1 MNLRKWFFLFWTAL
15 LIGAAGSLGTG
26 LIMMLVNGEK
36 TNGLND
42 FLLYLLILFGSGVMI
57 SVYSQMGFFAY
68 LILNYMGKGV
78 FPKRGW
84 QIVQIILTVL
94 ALLDVMFLRLFVG
107 GDRERISD
115 IVLGIIILAAAIV
128 TAYVKVR
135 LTHIS
140 ALVPTLF
147 FMIAVTVV
155 ETIGVLRIDVNAA
168 TIFIVVPLLLCNA
181 YQMLILHRL
190 VDVSTNQSINGSGK
204 AEPLMES
211 RA

>member
-15 LIGAAGSLGTG
+15 LIGAAGALGTG

-36 TNGLND
+36 TNGIVD
-42 FLLYLLILFGSGVMI
+42 FLIYLLILFGSGVMI

-128 TAYVKVR
+128 TAYVKVK

-155 ETIGVLRIDVNAA
+155 ETIGVLRIDVNSA

-190 VDVSTNQSINGSGK
+190 VDVSTKRSISSE
-204 AEPLMES
+204 AEQM
-211 RA
+211 

>member
-15 LIGAAGSLGTG
+15 LIGAAGALGTG
-26 LIMMLVNGEK
+26 LIMMLLNGEK

-84 QIVQIILTVL
+84 QIVQVVLTVL
-94 ALLDVMFLRLFVG
+94 ALFDVMFLRLFVG

-115 IVLGIIILAAAIV
+115 IVLGLIILAAAIV
-128 TAYVKVR
+128 TAYVKVK
-135 LTHIS
+135 LTHLS

-147 FMIAVTVV
+147 FMIAVTIV

-190 VDVSTNQSINGSGK
+190 VDVSAKNSISGE
-204 AEPLMES
+204 AEQLKES

>member
-1 MNLRKWFFLFWTAL
+1 LNLRKWFFLFWTAL
-15 LIGAAGSLGTG
+15 LIGAAGALGTG

-84 QIVQIILTVL
+84 QIVQIVLTVL

-128 TAYVKVR
+128 TAYVKVK

-147 FMIAVTVV
+147 FMIAVTIV

-190 VDVSTNQSINGSGK
+190 VDVSTNRSASGK
-204 AEPLMES
+204 AEQLKES

>member
-1 MNLRKWFFLFWTAL
+1 M
-15 LIGAAGSLGTG
+15 LIGAAGALATG

-36 TNGLND
+36 TNGIAD
-42 FLLYLLILFGSGVMI
+42 FMLYLLILFGSGVMI

-84 QIVQIILTVL
+84 QIVQIVLTVL

-107 GDRERISD
+107 GERERISD
-115 IVLGIIILAAAIV
+115 IVLGLLILAAAVV
-128 TAYVKVR
+128 TAYVKVKQ
-135 LTHIS
+135 THIS

-147 FMIAVTVV
+147 FMIAVTAV

-181 YQMLILHRL
+181 YQMLILHKL
-190 VDVSTNQSINGSGK
+190 VDNSEERS
-204 AEPLMES
+204 AEPAGKSIKES

>member
-15 LIGAAGSLGTG
+15 LIGAAGSLVTG

-36 TNGLND
+36 TNGMTD

-84 QIVQIILTVL
+84 QIVQLVLTVL

-107 GDRERISD
+107 GGRERLSD

-128 TAYVKVR
+128 TAYVKVKQ
-135 LTHIS
+135 THIS
-140 ALVPTLF
+140 AMVPTLF

-168 TIFIVVPLLLCNA
+168 TIFIVIPLLVCNA
-181 YQMLILHRL
+181 YQMLILHKL
-190 VDVSTNQSINGSGK
+190 VDGSVEQTVSGR
-204 AEPLMES
+204 AEQV
-211 RA
+211 

>member
-1 MNLRKWFFLFWTAL
+1 
-15 LIGAAGSLGTG
+15 
-26 LIMMLVNGEK
+26 MMLVNGEK

-84 QIVQIILTVL
+84 QIVQIVLTVL

-128 TAYVKVR
+128 TAYVKVK

-147 FMIAVTVV
+147 FMIAVTIV

-190 VDVSTNQSINGSGK
+190 VDVSTNGSVSGK
-204 AEPLMES
+204 AEQLKES

>member
-1 MNLRKWFFLFWTAL
+1 
-15 LIGAAGSLGTG
+15 
-26 LIMMLVNGEK
+26 MMLVNGEK

-84 QIVQIILTVL
+84 QIVQVVLTVL
-94 ALLDVMFLRLFVG
+94 ALFDVMFLRLFVG

-128 TAYVKVR
+128 TAYVKVK

-147 FMIAVTVV
+147 FMIAVTIV

-190 VDVSTNQSINGSGK
+190 VDVSTKRSVSGE
-204 AEPLMES
+204 AEQLQES

>member
-1 MNLRKWFFLFWTAL
+1 
-15 LIGAAGSLGTG
+15 
-26 LIMMLVNGEK
+26 MMLVNGEK

-78 FPKRGW
+78 FPKRSW
-84 QIVQIILTVL
+84 QIVQIVLTVL

-107 GDRERISD
+107 GDRERMSD

-128 TAYVKVR
+128 TAYVKVK
-135 LTHIS
+135 LTHLS

-147 FMIAVTVV
+147 FMIAVTIV

-190 VDVSTNQSINGSGK
+190 VDVPAKPSVSGK
-204 AEPLMES
+204 AEQLNES

>member
-15 LIGAAGSLGTG
+15 LIGAAGSLVTG
-26 LIMMLVNGEK
+26 LTMMLLNGEK
-36 TNGLND
+36 TNGIAD
-42 FLLYLLILFGSGVMI
+42 FMLYLLILFGSGIMI

-107 GDRERISD
+107 EGREPISD
-115 IVLGIIILAAAIV
+115 IVLGLIILAAAIV
-128 TAYVKVR
+128 TAYVKVKQ
-135 LTHIS
+135 TNIS

-147 FMIAVTVV
+147 FMIAVTAV
-155 ETIGVLRIDVNAA
+155 ETIGVLRIDSNAA
-168 TIFIVVPLLLCNA
+168 TIFIVVPLLMCNA
-181 YQMLILHRL
+181 YQMLILHKL
-190 VDVSTNQSINGSGK
+190 VDSPSEQAVTGK
-204 AEPLMES
+204 VEQV
-211 RA
+211 

>member
-15 LIGAAGSLGTG
+15 LIGAAGSLVTG
-26 LIMMLVNGEK
+26 LIMMFVNGEK
-36 TNGLND
+36 TNGMTD

-84 QIVQIILTVL
+84 QIVQLVLTVL

-107 GDRERISD
+107 GGRERLSD

-128 TAYVKVR
+128 TAYVKVKQ
-135 LTHIS
+135 THIS
-140 ALVPTLF
+140 AMVPTLF

-168 TIFIVVPLLLCNA
+168 TIFIVIPLLVCNA
-181 YQMLILHRL
+181 YQMLILHKL
-190 VDVSTNQSINGSGK
+190 VDGSVEQTVSGRTEQV
-204 AEPLMES
+204 
-211 RA
+211 

>member
-1 MNLRKWFFLFWTAL
+1 MNLRRWFFLFWTAL
-15 LIGAAGSLGTG
+15 LIGAAGALGTG

-84 QIVQIILTVL
+84 QIVQIVLTVL

-128 TAYVKVR
+128 TAYVKVK

-147 FMIAVTVV
+147 FMIAVTIV

-190 VDVSTNQSINGSGK
+190 VDVSTNQSVSGK
-204 AEPLMES
+204 AEQLKES

>member
-15 LIGAAGSLGTG
+15 LIGAAGSLVTG
-26 LIMMLVNGEK
+26 LTMMLLNGEK
-36 TNGLND
+36 TNGFAD
-42 FLLYLLILFGSGVMI
+42 FMLYLLILFGSGIMI

-107 GDRERISD
+107 EGREPISD
-115 IVLGIIILAAAIV
+115 IVLGLIILAAAIV
-128 TAYVKVR
+128 TAYVKVKQ
-135 LTHIS
+135 TNIS

-147 FMIAVTVV
+147 FMIAVTAV
-155 ETIGVLRIDVNAA
+155 ETIGVLRIDSNAA
-168 TIFIVVPLLLCNA
+168 TIFIVVPLLMCNA
-181 YQMLILHRL
+181 YQMLILHKL
-190 VDVSTNQSINGSGK
+190 VDSPSEQAVTGK
-204 AEPLMES
+204 VEQV
-211 RA
+211 

>member
-15 LIGAAGSLGTG
+15 LIGAAGALGTG

-78 FPKRGW
+78 FPKRSW
-84 QIVQIILTVL
+84 QIVQIVLTVL

-107 GDRERISD
+107 GDRERMSD
-115 IVLGIIILAAAIV
+115 IVLVIIILAAAIV
-128 TAYVKVR
+128 TAYVKVK
-135 LTHIS
+135 LTHLS

-147 FMIAVTVV
+147 FMIAVTIV

-190 VDVSTNQSINGSGK
+190 VDVSAKPSVSGN
-204 AEPLMES
+204 AEHLNES

>member
-1 MNLRKWFFLFWTAL
+1 M
-15 LIGAAGSLGTG
+15 LIGAAGALATG

-36 TNGLND
+36 TNGIAD
-42 FLLYLLILFGSGVMI
+42 FMLYLLILFGSGVMI

-84 QIVQIILTVL
+84 QIVQIVLTVL

-107 GDRERISD
+107 GERERISD
-115 IVLGIIILAAAIV
+115 IVLGLLILAAAIV
-128 TAYVKVR
+128 TAYVKVKQ
-135 LTHIS
+135 THIS

-147 FMIAVTVV
+147 FMIAVTSV

-181 YQMLILHRL
+181 YQMLILHKL
-190 VDVSTNQSINGSGK
+190 VNNSEERS
-204 AEPLMES
+204 AEPAGRPIKES

>member
-1 MNLRKWFFLFWTAL
+1 MNLRRWFFLFWTAL
-15 LIGAAGSLGTG
+15 LIGAAGALGTG

-84 QIVQIILTVL
+84 QIVQIVLTVL

-115 IVLGIIILAAAIV
+115 IVLGIMILAAAIV
-128 TAYVKVR
+128 TAYVKVK

-147 FMIAVTVV
+147 FMIAVTIV

-190 VDVSTNQSINGSGK
+190 VDVSTNQSVSGK
-204 AEPLMES
+204 AEQLKES

>member
-15 LIGAAGSLGTG
+15 LIGAAGSLVTG
-26 LIMMLVNGEK
+26 LIMMLVNGER
-36 TNGLND
+36 TNGIID

-84 QIVQIILTVL
+84 QIVQLVLTVL

-107 GDRERISD
+107 GGRERLSD

-128 TAYVKVR
+128 TAYVKVKK
-135 LTHIS
+135 THIS
-140 ALVPTLF
+140 AMIPTLF

-168 TIFIVVPLLLCNA
+168 TTFIVVPLLACNA
-181 YQMLILHRL
+181 YQMLILHKL
-190 VDVSTNQSINGSGK
+190 VDGSAEQAVSGRTEQ
-204 AEPLMES
+204 A
-211 RA
+211 

>member
-1 MNLRKWFFLFWTAL
+1 M
-15 LIGAAGSLGTG
+15 LIGAAGALATG

-36 TNGLND
+36 TNGIAD
-42 FLLYLLILFGSGVMI
+42 FMLYLLILFGSGVMI

-84 QIVQIILTVL
+84 QIVQIVLTVL

-107 GDRERISD
+107 GERERISD
-115 IVLGIIILAAAIV
+115 IVLGLLILAAAVV
-128 TAYVKVR
+128 TAYVKVKQ
-135 LTHIS
+135 THIS

-147 FMIAVTVV
+147 FMIAVTAV

-181 YQMLILHRL
+181 YQMLILHKL
-190 VDVSTNQSINGSGK
+190 VDNSEERS
-204 AEPLMES
+204 AEPAGKSMKGS

>member
-15 LIGAAGSLGTG
+15 LVGAAGALGTG

-84 QIVQIILTVL
+84 QIVQIVLTVL

-128 TAYVKVR
+128 TAYVKVK

-147 FMIAVTVV
+147 FMIAVTIV

-190 VDVSTNQSINGSGK
+190 VDVSTNQSVGGK
-204 AEPLMES
+204 AEQLKES

>member
-15 LIGAAGSLGTG
+15 LIGAAGSLVTG

-36 TNGLND
+36 TNGMTD

-84 QIVQIILTVL
+84 QIVQLVLTVL

-107 GDRERISD
+107 GGRERLSD

-128 TAYVKVR
+128 TAYVKVKQ
-135 LTHIS
+135 THIS
-140 ALVPTLF
+140 AMVPTLF

-168 TIFIVVPLLLCNA
+168 TIFIVVPLLVCNA
-181 YQMLILHRL
+181 YQMLILHKL
-190 VDVSTNQSINGSGK
+190 VDGPVEQTVSGRTEQV
-204 AEPLMES
+204 
-211 RA
+211 

>member
-1 MNLRKWFFLFWTAL
+1 LRRWFFLFWTAL
-15 LIGAAGSLGTG
+15 LIGAAGALATG

-36 TNGLND
+36 TNGIAD
-42 FLLYLLILFGSGVMI
+42 FMLYLLILFGSGVMI

-84 QIVQIILTVL
+84 QIVQIVLTVL

-107 GDRERISD
+107 GERERISD
-115 IVLGIIILAAAIV
+115 IVLGLLILAAAVV
-128 TAYVKVR
+128 TAYVKVKQ
-135 LTHIS
+135 THIS

-147 FMIAVTVV
+147 FMIAVTAV

-181 YQMLILHRL
+181 YQMLILHKL
-190 VDVSTNQSINGSGK
+190 VDNSEERS
-204 AEPLMES
+204 AEPAGKSMKES

>member
-1 MNLRKWFFLFWTAL
+1 M
-15 LIGAAGSLGTG
+15 TG

-36 TNGLND
+36 TNGMTD
-42 FLLYLLILFGSGVMI
+42 FLIYLLILFGSGIMI

-78 FPKRGW
+78 FSKHSW
-84 QIVQIILTVL
+84 QIVQIVLTVL

-107 GDRERISD
+107 GERERLSD
-115 IVLGIIILAAAIV
+115 IVLGIIILAAGIV
-128 TAYVKVR
+128 TAYVKVKK
-135 LTHIS
+135 THIS

-147 FMIAVTVV
+147 FMVAVTVV

-168 TIFIVVPLLLCNA
+168 TIFIVVPLLICNA

-190 VDVSTNQSINGSGK
+190 VDGSMEQRVSGK
-204 AEPLMES
+204 TEVQES
-211 RA
+211 HA

>member
-1 MNLRKWFFLFWTAL
+1 LNLRKWFFLFWTAL
-15 LIGAAGSLGTG
+15 LIGAAGALGTG

-78 FPKRGW
+78 FPKRSW
-84 QIVQIILTVL
+84 QIVQIVLTVL

-107 GDRERISD
+107 GDRERMSD

-128 TAYVKVR
+128 TAYVKVK
-135 LTHIS
+135 LTHLS

-147 FMIAVTVV
+147 FMIAVTIV

-190 VDVSTNQSINGSGK
+190 VDVSTKRSVSRK
-204 AEPLMES
+204 AEQLKES

>member
-1 MNLRKWFFLFWTAL
+1 LNLRKWFFLFWTAL
-15 LIGAAGSLGTG
+15 LIGAAGALGTG

-84 QIVQIILTVL
+84 QIVQVVLTVL
-94 ALLDVMFLRLFVG
+94 ALFDVMFLRLFVG

-128 TAYVKVR
+128 TAYVKVK

-147 FMIAVTVV
+147 FMIAVTIV

-190 VDVSTNQSINGSGK
+190 VDVSTKRSVSGE
-204 AEPLMES
+204 AEQLQES

>member
-1 MNLRKWFFLFWTAL
+1 M
-15 LIGAAGSLGTG
+15 TG
-26 LIMMLVNGEK
+26 LIMLLVNGEK
-36 TNGLND
+36 MKGMTD
-42 FLLYLLILFGSGVMI
+42 FLLYLLILFGSGIMI

-84 QIVQIILTVL
+84 QIVQIVLTVL

-107 GDRERISD
+107 GGRERLSD
-115 IVLGIIILAAAIV
+115 IMLGLIILAAAIV
-128 TAYVKVR
+128 TAYVKVKK
-135 LTHIS
+135 THIS

-147 FMIAVTVV
+147 FMVAITVV

-168 TIFIVVPLLLCNA
+168 TIFIVVPLLICNA

-190 VDVSTNQSINGSGK
+190 VGGTIEQGLSEKTDQVK
-204 AEPLMES
+204 ES
-211 RA
+211 HA

>member
-1 MNLRKWFFLFWTAL
+1 MNLRRWFFLFWTAL
-15 LIGAAGSLGTG
+15 LIGAAGALGTG

-84 QIVQIILTVL
+84 QIVQIVLTVL

-128 TAYVKVR
+128 TAYVKVK

-147 FMIAVTVV
+147 FMIAVTIV

-190 VDVSTNQSINGSGK
+190 VDVSTNRSVSVK
-204 AEPLMES
+204 AEQLKES

>member
-15 LIGAAGSLGTG
+15 LIGAAGALGTG

-78 FPKRGW
+78 FPKRSW
-84 QIVQIILTVL
+84 QIVQIVLTVL

-107 GDRERISD
+107 GDRERMSD

-128 TAYVKVR
+128 TAYVKVK
-135 LTHIS
+135 LTHLS

-147 FMIAVTVV
+147 FMIAVTIV

-190 VDVSTNQSINGSGK
+190 VDVPAKPSVSGK
-204 AEPLMES
+204 AEQLNES

>member
-15 LIGAAGSLGTG
+15 LIGAVGSLITG
-26 LIMMLVNGEK
+26 LTMMLLNGEK
-36 TNGLND
+36 TNGIAD
-42 FLLYLLILFGSGVMI
+42 FMLYLLILFGSGVMI

-107 GDRERISD
+107 EGREPISD
-115 IVLGIIILAAAIV
+115 IVLGLIILAAAIV
-128 TAYVKVR
+128 TAYVKVKQ
-135 LTHIS
+135 TNIS

-147 FMIAVTVV
+147 FMIAVTAV
-155 ETIGVLRIDVNAA
+155 ETIGVLRIDSNAA
-168 TIFIVVPLLLCNA
+168 TIFIVVPLLMCNA
-181 YQMLILHRL
+181 YQMLILHKL
-190 VDVSTNQSINGSGK
+190 VDASANQAVTGK
-204 AEPLMES
+204 VEQA
-211 RA
+211 